1 MIISCLNSDLMSE
14 LQKFSYFQ
22 KLISG
27 LVNLEPIWKAEFHE
41 FNGFDRASSCAVD
54 SDNDNEKSQKSKN
67 SEFLDRILENT
78 LTFSSTACCGE
89 GLSRHIFHLSRM
101 ECCEDG
107 SSRPFGSC

>member
-1 MIISCLNSDLMSE
+1 M
-14 LQKFSYFQ
+14 
-22 KLISG
+22 
-27 LVNLEPIWKAEFHE
+27 NLEPIWKAEFHE
-41 FNGFDRASSCAVD
+41 FNGFDRASFCAAD
-54 SDNDNEKSQKSKN
+54 SDDDNEKSLKSKN

-107 SSRPFGSC
+107 TSRPFGSC